1 MGIAKKY
8 NYNHPK
14 RNQGDPRIHPDW
26 EKWLKKEYYCKL
38 DGHGYSCP
46 ECKYWWTCI
55 IQLFDCHTLVS
66 YMGDREVKNLTKKNE
81 VKDLDGAEI
90 VMLPIRAI
98 RPNKFNCNVM
108 DDAEY
113 NAMKNDMKLMANP
126 EGMAAVVV
134 RELDKPEGKIEYEI
148 IDGEHRH
155 RAAGEINWKKIKTLM
170 FTKEKMTQNQALIL
184 NFRINMQR
192 GSHDPYKEAKF
203 FNYLVED
210 QKKTQD
216 EVAKLVNVNRSTVNK
231 RISILKI
238 DPGVF
243 KGVPH
248 GTVVPV
254 SVLEIVAQAPTKKGQ
269 ADLLKNHKRGSS
281 VRDLEANVKYQKQ
294 KHQEDL
300 ELKALRKRVKFPK
313 CPKCKKPVVEEVSPY
328 WHKGKVKLLCCSQ
341 YTWDGHF
348 WDPETGEQ
356 KKEPTTAS
364 SGTTRQKRT
373 TLTRVF
379 RSPQKQEAILKAAR
393 KAAKKAVIAYIDNAR
408 SLEMILPSDGSGTW
422 YGENEISFKV
432 GVGVNICMKSDQGH
446 LNIRTEYKAYKD
458 KINNSKVEVVRPEVT
473 ATRGTKA
480 AENLFDKLMN
490 GLLTF
495 DRSKKKKGKKQ

>member
-8 NYNHPK
+8 GYNHPK
-14 RNQGDPRIHPDW
+14 QDRGDPRQHPDW
-26 EKWLKKEYYCKL
+26 NKWLERKYYCKL
-38 DGHGYSCP
+38 DGHGYNCP
-46 ECKYWWTCI
+46 DCKYWYTCI
-55 IQLFDCHTLVS
+55 MQLYSAS
-66 YMGDREVKNLTKKNE
+66 YIMECEIVDNNKL
-81 VKDLDGAEI
+81 KDLDGAEI
-90 VMLPIRAI
+90 VMLPIKAI

-269 ADLLKNHKRGSS
+269 AELLKNHKRGSS
-281 VRDLEANVKYQKQ
+281 VRDLEANVKYQKRE
-294 KHQEDL
+294 HEAEL
-300 ELKALRKRVKFPK
+300 ELKALRKRVKYPK
-313 CPKCKKPVVEEVSPY
+313 CPKCRKPVVEEVSPY

-356 KKEPTTAS
+356 KMEPDNRPKGS
-364 SGTTRQKRT
+364 SGGVKRT
-373 TLTRVF
+373 TLTRIF
-379 RSPQKQEAILKAAR
+379 RTPYKQDPILIAAR
-393 KAAKKAVIAYIDNAR
+393 KAAKMAVIAYIDQAR
-408 SLEMILPSDGSGTW
+408 SLKLVLPGNNW
-422 YGENEISFKV
+422 YGENEISFEV
-432 GVGVNICMKSDQGH
+432 GVGVNVSMKSDQGH
-446 LNIRTEYKAYKD
+446 LRIRTERKEYKD
-458 KINNSKVEVVRPEVT
+458 KINYSKVEVVRPEVT
-473 ATRGTKA
+473 KDRGTKA
-480 AENLFDKLMN
+480 AERLFDKFMN

-495 DRSKKKKGKKQ
+495 DRSKKKKGKK